1 MSLARFVCHACYQM
15 KVSCNLSFPML
26 PFRGGGW
33 QGFAA
38 LPQPALLQ
46 GLSGP
51 RPPADHQR
59 QPLPPHCSLWVL
71 FLSLW
76 PLPVFNPFFLSHYV
90 SYCPFLCFSL
100 FLIDRCVDFS
110 LLSLPPA
117 LFPSLSL
124 FYFSLLAPGM
134 LPLCFFI
141 TCILSLRLSPPSIAP
156 SFPSVV
162 RLLSSQPE
170 VSTATTL
177 LSRGLR
183 CLGALPPSAHARHAQ
198 HIQRYTKIITHHSL
212 GCIRTMFLFFVC
224 EKFYWLNA

>member
-15 KVSCNLSFPML
+15 KVSCNLSFPVL

-71 FLSLW
+71 LFLSLW
-76 PLPVFNPFFLSHYV
+76 PLSVFNPFFLSHYV

-117 LFPSLSL
+117 LFPSVL
-124 FYFSLLAPGM
+124 FFPSCPWDVALVFFHHMHSFSPSITTVYCSFFSLSRPAAELSAWGFHGNH
-134 LPLCFFI
+134 PLV
-141 TCILSLRLSPPSIAP
+141 SRL
-156 SFPSVV
+156 
-162 RLLSSQPE
+162 
-170 VSTATTL
+170 
-177 LSRGLR
+177 
-183 CLGALPPSAHARHAQ
+183 ALPWRPTPFSTR
-198 HIQRYTKIITHHSL
+198 
-212 GCIRTMFLFFVC
+212 
-224 EKFYWLNA
+224 